1 MTERICKICN
11 KTCKDAHSLAI
22 HVRIHNMSSKQ
33 YYDTHLLKP
42 GENVCKTCGKI
53 TKYINLSSGYKKHCN
68 MSCTQHD
75 PEITKKY
82 KESFKKRDYADRRW
96 SNGNLYKQLGFTLI
110 NKTKPS
116 YYYVADYKRQNRM
129 NFQKHK
135 LVIAGFDPS
144 KTEHEI
150 MLRKKNLSNI

>member
-1 MTERICKICN
+1 MIQK
-11 KTCKDAHSLAI
+11 S
-22 HVRIHNMSSKQ
+22 Q
-33 YYDTHLLKP
+33 
-42 GENVCKTCGKI
+42 
-53 TKYINLSSGYKKHCN
+53 
-68 MSCTQHD
+68 
-75 PEITKKY
+75 KKY

-116 YYYVADYKRQNRM
+116 YYYVADYKHQNRM

-150 MLRKKNLSNI
+150 MLERKIYRIYVCVVH